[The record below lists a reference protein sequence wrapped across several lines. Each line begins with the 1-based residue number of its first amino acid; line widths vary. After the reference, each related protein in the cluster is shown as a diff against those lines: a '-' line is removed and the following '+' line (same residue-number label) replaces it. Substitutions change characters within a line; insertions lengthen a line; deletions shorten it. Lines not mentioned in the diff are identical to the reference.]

1 MKVNK
6 ELLIRYFGLSERPSN
21 LFGSGRSD
29 KRDLTVYARLKL
41 DIYKLKYEKWS
52 KYRCKQ
58 PKCIVLG
65 TPKKPEK
72 GQE

>member
-1 MKVNK
+1 MLQLFVEQLEFTKVK
-6 ELLIRYFGLSERPSN
+6 IFEIKMRYC
-21 LFGSGRSD
+21 
-29 KRDLTVYARLKL
+29 
-41 DIYKLKYEKWS
+41 KLKYEKWS
-52 KYRCKQ
+52 KCRFKQ